1 MELQSIVVC
10 RIRNSEACKHKINEH
25 INQLHRKEDMHDS
38 DRIWSM
44 DTQIYTVIVSEH
56 IYHGNPK
63 INELRFKEE
72 LACLAMNRYKDER
85 S

>member
-1 MELQSIVVC
+1 
-10 RIRNSEACKHKINEH
+10 
-25 INQLHRKEDMHDS
+25 
-38 DRIWSM
+38 M

-56 IYHGNPK
+56 IYHDNPK

-72 LACLAMNRYKDER
+72 LANACLAMNRHKDER

>member
-1 MELQSIVVC
+1 
-10 RIRNSEACKHKINEH
+10 
-25 INQLHRKEDMHDS
+25 
-38 DRIWSM
+38 M